1 MKLLARG
8 GFPCTFAAKLA
19 GRTVSLIAGREGG
32 HHELFANVCTQ
43 LVRVRGGLI
52 KLLLQ
57 TAVEPH
63 QTEWLQSLLQVTAE
77 RGSCVINI

>member
-1 MKLLARG
+1 MGTFKLLAWKGFLIDTRQTVHMKLLARG

-43 LVRVRGGLI
+43 LIVRVRGGFGC
-52 KLLLQ
+52 
-57 TAVEPH
+57 
-63 QTEWLQSLLQVTAE
+63 
-77 RGSCVINI
+77 RGA

>member
-1 MKLLARG
+1 MTQGRLFHMKLLARG

-57 TAVEPH
+57 PAEEPR
-63 QTEWLQSLLQVTAE
+63 LASPD
-77 RGSCVINI
+77 